1 MYDIQTEGTYGTT
14 EFSLYL
20 SHQGQRISIWND
32 IPLQLS
38 ESLYHFV
45 CEVPKGTRQKMEVQT
60 HLTFHPIK
68 QDLIEGQL
76 RHYRYGDMICNYGAM
91 PQTWEDPD
99 HISPH
104 TGSPGDND
112 PLDLV
117 EIGDDSLPLGSVSTV
132 KVLGVLGMIDSGETD
147 WKIIGVRSNN
157 PLAAQLDDIEDVERV
172 RPGLLDQ
179 LREWLRLYK
188 VADGKAPNTFAFN
201 EEYRNR
207 DFALGIIQQC
217 HRAWSSLRSL

>member
-20 SHQGQRISIWND
+20 AQQGQRLSIWND
-32 IPLQLS
+32 IPLQPS
-38 ESLYHFV
+38 TSLYHFV

-60 HLTFHPIK
+60 HLAFHPIK
-68 QDLIEGQL
+68 QDLIDGKL
-76 RHYRYGDMICNYGAM
+76 RQYRYGSMICNYGAM

-104 TGSPGDND
+104 TGAPGDND

-147 WKIIGVRSNN
+147 WKIIGVRTDN
-157 PLAAQLDDIEDVERV
+157 PLAAQLNDIEDVERV
-172 RPGLLDQ
+172 RPGLLGQ
-179 LREWLRLYK
+179 LREWLRLYTG
-188 VADGKAPNTFAFN
+188 ADGKAPNTFAFN
-201 EEYRNR
+201 EEYRDR
-207 DFALGIIQQC
+207 AFALGIIQQC
-217 HRAWSSLRSL
+217 HRAWSSLREL